1 MNIILMVGLPGSG
14 KSSYIDEHLKDYQLI
29 CSDDILETIGQEFY
43 TTWVINK
50 SEYVLNKSAVQAVE
64 QTTCESL
71 MKRGRPIVIDSLNL
85 NKEKIKYWID
95 LADKYHYIKEIIIL
109 KIEIDTCLLIR
120 DVDKEIVIEYNN
132 KLEDIINDKKLLNRF
147 DQINIREE

>member
-1 MNIILMVGLPGSG
+1 MNIILMSGLPGSG
-14 KSSYIDEHLKDYQLI
+14 KSTYIDKHLKDYQLI

-50 SEYVLNKSAVQAVE
+50 SEYVLNKSAVQSVE
-64 QTTCESL
+64 QTICESL

-85 NKEKIKYWID
+85 NKEKIKYWLD
-95 LADKYHYIKEIIIL
+95 LADKYHYKKEIIIL